1 MNVANRV
8 VGTVAGVALM
18 LVTASASAAW
28 SLNNEASHLNFVS
41 IKKDTV
47 AEVNSFREMSGSISD
62 QGAVNLEIA
71 LASVDTAIAI
81 RDERMRTMLFETGL
95 FPKAQVSAKVD
106 MASFTKLKAG
116 QSHSEQ
122 IALTFALHG
131 ESKTFKA
138 NVTVVKLEGDRFMVT
153 STGPIIINA
162 ADFGLVKGIEA
173 LREIANLPA
182 ISAAVPVTLN
192 LVFDKQK

>member
-1 MNVANRV
+1 M
-8 VGTVAGVALM
+8 
-18 LVTASASAAW
+18 
-28 SLNNEASHLNFVS
+28 NFVS

-62 QGAVNLEIA
+62 QGAVTLEIA

-81 RDERMRTMLFETGL
+81 RDERIRVMLFETGL
-95 FPKAQVSAKVD
+95 FPKAQLTAKVD

-116 QSHSEQ
+116 QSHSEE

-131 ESKTFKA
+131 ESKIFKA

-153 STGPIIINA
+153 TTDPIIINA
-162 ADFGLVKGIEA
+162 ADYGLVKGIEA